1 MFYLAVR
8 SVLEREEKIRKV
20 LKNGDFVIGEY
31 LQSPKH
37 NTLAYTRVPNGNIIV
52 FDAFIDGKWIDDSK
66 KLKEIADQLDYETVP
81 ILYEGENVTKEQVKE
96 LLQTESILG
105 IAQIEGVVIK
115 NYSETMFLGNQIF
128 PLFTKYVSEKFK
140 EKHQE
145 NPEFRSHKNKVD
157 DFLLSYRTEARWNK
171 AIQTLRDSG
180 QLEMQPRDIPKIM
193 QQVKNDILEEETANI
208 KEELFE
214 LFMKD
219 ILTVAVRGLPEHF
232 KEWLADS
239 VKTQ

>member
-1 MFYLAVR
+1 
-8 SVLEREEKIRKV
+8 
-20 LKNGDFVIGEY
+20 
-31 LQSPKH
+31 
-37 NTLAYTRVPNGNIIV
+37 
-52 FDAFIDGKWIDDSK
+52 
-66 KLKEIADQLDYETVP
+66 
-81 ILYEGENVTKEQVKE
+81 
-96 LLQTESILG
+96 
-105 IAQIEGVVIK
+105 
-115 NYSETMFLGNQIF
+115 MFLGNQIF

-219 ILTVAVRGLPEHF
+219 ILTVAVRGLPEHSRNGWQIASKPNRLSKLNLGYYIEDYPF
-232 KEWLADS
+232 GYCSIRLFL
-239 VKTQ
+239 